1 MPFFVLEMNKN
12 RVLPQKN
19 LEKGQLL
26 PVIQNFLAHSKKKRI
41 EYFVTRTCEFVKKN
55 VFPAIFDSSL

>member
-26 PVIQNFLAHSKKKRI
+26 PVIQNFLAHSKKNEWNI
-41 EYFVTRTCEFVKKN
+41 LFTRTCEFVKKKRL
-55 VFPAIFDSSL
+55 SSNFR